1 MLVKNL
7 LLIVLI
13 LLSNE
18 DDRSLLQSQRIV
30 LWVVAEK
37 HTQIALRTCSEEET
51 IAYSKA
57 FRLLCI
63 IEIPQWVYGPG
74 AICPPGNAL
83 V

>member
-37 HTQIALRTCSEEET
+37 HTQLALRTCSEE
-51 IAYSKA
+51 KP
-57 FRLLCI
+57 LLA
-63 IEIPQWVYGPG
+63 ESIPFTM
-74 AICPPGNAL
+74 
-83 V
+83 